1 MAANPAKRALNLSRA
16 RVLVSNDDGVRA
28 PGLKL
33 LESVLA
39 PLVREVWV
47 VAPETEQSATSHSLT
62 LRRPL
67 RIRQLSEYRFAI
79 DGTPTDSV
87 LMGINEIMKET
98 PPDLVVSGVN
108 RGGNLGED
116 VTYSGT
122 VAAAMEGTLLGV
134 PSVAFSQIYDDSH
147 PVKWATAEK
156 WAGRVLKKLV
166 KEPWPAGVLIN
177 VNFPDV
183 TAGRV
188 TGIEVTGQG
197 RRKIGSDMARGTD
210 PRGEPYYWIGAQ
222 RREEHYHRGTDL
234 EAIRRGA
241 ISVTPL
247 TMDLTH
253 GPTLKKMKA
262 RFK

>member
-1 MAANPAKRALNLSRA
+1 MARNSVDLKKA
-16 RVLVSNDDGVRA
+16 RVLVSNDDGINA

-33 LESVLA
+33 LEKILSS
-39 PLVREVWV
+39 LVREVWV
-47 VAPETEQSATSHSLT
+47 AAPETEQSAASHSLT

-67 RIRQLSEYRFAI
+67 RIRKLSERHFAL
-79 DGTPTDSV
+79 DGTPTDCV
-87 LMGINEIMKET
+87 LMGINEIMKDSA
-98 PPDLVVSGVN
+98 PDLVVSGVN

-116 VTYSGT
+116 VTYSGP

-134 PSVAFSQIYDDSH
+134 PSVALSQVYEDTH

-156 WAGRVLKKLV
+156 WTAKVLKRLTA
-166 KEPWPAGVLIN
+166 EPWPPGVLMN

-188 TGIEVTGQG
+188 TGIEVTRQG
-197 RRKIGSDMARGTD
+197 RRKIGSELVRGTD

-222 RREEHYHRGTDL
+222 RREEKYGRGIDL
-234 EAIRRGA
+234 EAISRGA
-241 ISVTPL
+241 ISITPL

>member
-1 MAANPAKRALNLSRA
+1 MAAKRLNLARA
-16 RVLVSNDDGVRA
+16 RVLVSNDDGINA

-33 LESVLA
+33 LVGVLT
-39 PLVREVWV
+39 PLVREIWV

-67 RIRQLSEYRFAI
+67 RVRQISERRYAI

-87 LMGINEIMKET
+87 LMAIRELMTDT
-98 PPDLVVSGVN
+98 PPDLLISGIN
-108 RGGNLGED
+108 RGGNVGED

-134 PSVAFSQIYDDSH
+134 PSLALSQLCADGH
-147 PVKWATAEK
+147 PVKWATAES
-156 WAGRVLKKLV
+156 WAPRVLKTLCA
-166 KEPWPAGVLIN
+166 EAWPAGVLFNI
-177 VNFPDV
+177 NFPNV
-183 TAGRV
+183 AAARV
-188 TGIEVTGQG
+188 TGIEATRQG
-197 RRKIGSDMARGTD
+197 LRKIGSDLVSGTD

-222 RREEHYHRGTDL
+222 RRDENYRPGSDL
-234 EAIRRGA
+234 EATGRGA
-241 ISVTPL
+241 VSVTPL

-253 GPTLKKMKA
+253 APTLKKMRA

>member
-1 MAANPAKRALNLSRA
+1 MARNSVDLKKA
-16 RVLVSNDDGVRA
+16 RVLVCNDDGINA

-33 LESVLA
+33 LEKVLTSLA
-39 PLVREVWV
+39 REVWV
-47 VAPETEQSATSHSLT
+47 AAPETEQSAVSHSLP

-67 RIRQLSEYRFAI
+67 RIRKLSARHFAL
-79 DGTPTDSV
+79 DGPPTDCV
-87 LMGINEIMKET
+87 LMGINEIMKST

-134 PSVAFSQIYDDSH
+134 PSVALSQVYADGH
-147 PVKWATAEK
+147 PVKWAAAEK
-156 WAGRVLKKLV
+156 WTAKVLKKLTA
-166 KEPWPAGVLIN
+166 ESWPPSVLIN

-188 TGIEVTGQG
+188 TGIEVTRQG
-197 RRKIGSDMARGTD
+197 RRKIGSELVRGTD

-222 RREEHYHRGTDL
+222 RREEKYSPGIDL
-234 EAIRRGA
+234 EAISRGA
-241 ISVTPL
+241 ISITPL

-253 GPTLKKMKA
+253 GPTCKKLKA

>member
-1 MAANPAKRALNLSRA
+1 MARNPVDLKKA
-16 RVLVSNDDGVRA
+16 RVLVANDDGIHA

-33 LESVLA
+33 LEDVLA
-39 PLVREVWV
+39 SVTREVWV

-67 RIRQLSEYRFAI
+67 RIRELSERRFAI
-79 DGTPTDSV
+79 DGTPTDCV
-87 LMGINEIMKET
+87 LMGINEIMKDT
-98 PPDLVVSGVN
+98 PPDLVISGVN

-134 PSVAFSQIYDDSH
+134 ASVAVSQVTTDGH

-156 WAGRVLKKLV
+156 WTAKVLKWLTA
-166 KEPWPAGVLIN
+166 EPWPTGVLMN

-183 TAGRV
+183 SAGRV
-188 TGIEVTGQG
+188 TGIEITRQG
-197 RRKIGSDMARGTD
+197 RRKIGSELVRGTD

-222 RREEHYHRGTDL
+222 RREEKYSPGIDL
-234 EAIRRGA
+234 EAVTRGA
-241 ISVTPL
+241 ISITPL

-253 GPTLKKMKA
+253 GPTLKKLKA

>member
-1 MAANPAKRALNLSRA
+1 MARNSVDLKKAQ
-16 RVLVSNDDGVRA
+16 VLVCNDDGINA

-33 LESVLA
+33 LEKVLTSLA
-39 PLVREVWV
+39 REVWV
-47 VAPETEQSATSHSLT
+47 AAPETEQSAVSHSLT

-67 RIRQLSEYRFAI
+67 RIRKLSARHFAL
-79 DGTPTDSV
+79 DGTPTDCV
-87 LMGINEIMKET
+87 LMGINEIMKST

-134 PSVAFSQIYDDSH
+134 PSVALSQVYADGH

-156 WAGRVLKKLV
+156 WTATVLKKLTA
-166 KEPWPAGVLIN
+166 ESWPPGVLIN

-188 TGIEVTGQG
+188 TGIEVTRQG
-197 RRKIGSDMARGTD
+197 RRKLGSELVRGTA
-210 PRGEPYYWIGAQ
+210 PRGGPYYWIGAQ
-222 RREEHYHRGTDL
+222 RREEKYNPGIDL
-234 EAIRRGA
+234 EAISRGA
-241 ISVTPL
+241 ISITPL

-253 GPTLKKMKA
+253 GPTCKKLKA

>member
-1 MAANPAKRALNLSRA
+1 MGAKPIHLARA
-16 RVLVSNDDGVRA
+16 RVLVANDDGIHA

-33 LESVLA
+33 LENVLA
-39 PLVREVWV
+39 PLVGEVWV
-47 VAPETEQSATSHSLT
+47 VAPETEQSASSHSLT

-67 RIRQLSEYRFAI
+67 RIREVSERRFAV
-79 DGTPTDSV
+79 DGTPTDCV
-87 LMGINEIMKET
+87 LMGINMIMKET
-98 PPDLVVSGVN
+98 PPDLVISGVN

-134 PSVAFSQIYDDSH
+134 ASVAVSQVYTDSH

-156 WAGRVLKKLV
+156 WVGKVLKMLTA
-166 KEPWPAGVLIN
+166 EPWPAGVLMN
-177 VNFPDV
+177 VNLPDV

-188 TGIEVTGQG
+188 AGIEVTRQG
-197 RRKIGSDMARGTD
+197 RRKIGSELAFGTD

-222 RREEHYHRGTDL
+222 RREGRYRRGSDL
-234 EAIRRGA
+234 EAVGRGA
-241 ISVTPL
+241 VSVTPL

-253 GPTLKKMKA
+253 GPTLKKLRA
-262 RFK
+262 RLP

>member
-1 MAANPAKRALNLSRA
+1 MARNTVDLKKA
-16 RVLVSNDDGVRA
+16 RVLVCNDDGINA

-33 LESVLA
+33 LEKVLTSLA
-39 PLVREVWV
+39 REVWV
-47 VAPETEQSATSHSLT
+47 AAPETEQSAVSHSLT

-67 RIRQLSEYRFAI
+67 RIRKLSARHFAL
-79 DGTPTDSV
+79 DGTPTDCV
-87 LMGINEIMKET
+87 LMGINEIMKST

-134 PSVAFSQIYDDSH
+134 PSVALSQVYADGH

-156 WAGRVLKKLV
+156 WTAKVLKKLTS
-166 KEPWPAGVLIN
+166 ESWPSDVLIN

-188 TGIEVTGQG
+188 TGIEVTRQG
-197 RRKIGSDMARGTD
+197 RRKIGSELVWGTD

-222 RREEHYHRGTDL
+222 RREEKYSPGIDL
-234 EAIRRGA
+234 EAISRGA
-241 ISVTPL
+241 ISITPL

-253 GPTLKKMKA
+253 GPTCKKLKA